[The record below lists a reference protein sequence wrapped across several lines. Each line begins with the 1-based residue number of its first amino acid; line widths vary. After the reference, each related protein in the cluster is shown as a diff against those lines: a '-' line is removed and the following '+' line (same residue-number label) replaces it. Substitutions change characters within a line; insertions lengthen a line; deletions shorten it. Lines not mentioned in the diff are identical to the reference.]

1 MLTPRTADGKCQIV
15 IDEEDLT
22 VPAEWRNVWLAMEAI
37 VAMCTRAGKGGK
49 SEVAYE
55 FDRAIRLLPV
65 TDTDTVQVTPGTLSQ
80 LLDCLFR

>member
-1 MLTPRTADGKCQIV
+1 
-15 IDEEDLT
+15 
-22 VPAEWRNVWLAMEAI
+22 MEAI